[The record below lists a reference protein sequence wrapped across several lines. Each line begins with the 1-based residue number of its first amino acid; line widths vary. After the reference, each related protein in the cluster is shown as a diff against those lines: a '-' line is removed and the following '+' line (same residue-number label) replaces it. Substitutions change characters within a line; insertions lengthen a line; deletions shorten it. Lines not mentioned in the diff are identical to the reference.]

1 MDHSLPVAVLFGLY
15 LGALTGVV
23 PALVSW
29 TLGFVFRYVTGVSV
43 PGFGVVV
50 LSVAIAGVQGG
61 LLGLLD
67 PTVGNS
73 PVVVVALIIVMLS
86 SQYAHSKGDAM
97 GAAFPRR
104 IGFRQLRESRIS
116 SDVIERV
123 GRFGQ
128 VRIRVDGDVGNIEG
142 YPPLPDDLRAAIIED
157 DWTFPGD
164 LPIAELES
172 RLTDRL
178 RTDYDLAD
186 VSVEIDTHGT
196 ATVNAAPPEGTLSRR
211 VPTGKRA
218 VSVDTL
224 VPTGLSRNDEV
235 VFTLDGRNDADD
247 SENPEEVVGT
257 VLSAKTNGSGAD
269 ADASSSLPHAP
280 TTAGGDGRVTAAVPS
295 ENARRLLDGNSI
307 QLRVASRGTRY
318 EFELIHLLRRGGK
331 RWKRLSI
338 PHGSVFDGATLG
350 SLSVRATYGVAVLA
364 VARGGSWTVA
374 PHGNTVL
381 SAGDDLYIVGDD
393 GAIRGFSE
401 VMA

>member
-1 MDHSLPVAVLFGLY
+1 MDYSLPVAVLFGLY

-23 PALVSW
+23 PALVAW

-43 PGFGVVV
+43 PGFGVTV

-73 PVVVVALIIVMLS
+73 PVVVVALIVVMLS

-104 IGFRQLRESRIS
+104 IGFRQLRENRIS

-128 VRIRVDGDVGNIEG
+128 VRVRVDGDVGNIEG
-142 YPPLPDDLRAAIIED
+142 YPSLPDDLRTAIVED
-157 DWTFPGD
+157 TWTFPGD

-172 RLTDRL
+172 RLADRL

-186 VSVEIDTHGT
+186 VAVEIDAHGT

-211 VPTGKRA
+211 VPAGKRA

-224 VPTGLSRNDEV
+224 VPTGLSRNDDV
-235 VFTLDGRNDADD
+235 VFTLDGGDGDAD
-247 SENPEEVVGT
+247 EVEEIGGT
-257 VLSAKTNGSGAD
+257 VLSAKTHGSGAD
-269 ADASSSLPHAP
+269 ADAATANSLSHAP
-280 TTAGGDGRVTAAVPS
+280 TTPAA
-295 ENARRLLDGNSI
+295 
-307 QLRVASRGTRY
+307 
-318 EFELIHLLRRGGK
+318 
-331 RWKRLSI
+331 
-338 PHGSVFDGATLG
+338 
-350 SLSVRATYGVAVLA
+350 
-364 VARGGSWTVA
+364 TVA
-374 PHGNTVL
+374 
-381 SAGDDLYIVGDD
+381 
-393 GAIRGFSE
+393 
-401 VMA
+401 